1 MVILSPPGG
10 PPRWHAIVTCGCGA
24 SLLIDEQDLEAP
36 GPKIKC
42 GACGRLSY
50 VPREALPQAPV
61 PVAPSGPYDFLEGG
75 GRAVR
80 FATFPSGSAD
90 RAVGD
95 WPRDDEPC
103 PVCGAPRYVTPAGPV
118 CKDGH
123 GG

>member
-10 PPRWHAIVTCGCGA
+10 PPHWHAIVACGCGA
-24 SLLIDEQDLEAP
+24 SLLINERDLESP
-36 GPKIKC
+36 GPKIRC
-42 GACGRLSY
+42 RACGRTSY
-50 VPREALPQAPV
+50 VPREALPQAP
-61 PVAPSGPYDFLEGG
+61 APAIPKVPYDFLEVGA
-75 GRAVR
+75 RTAQ
-80 FATFPSGSAD
+80 FATFPSGSAE

-118 CKDGH
+118 CADGH

>member
-1 MVILSPPGG
+1 MIILSPPGG
-10 PPRWHAIVTCGCGA
+10 PPHWHAIVTCGCGA
-24 SLLIDEQDLEAP
+24 SLLINEQDLEGS
-36 GPKIKC
+36 GPKIRC
-42 GACGRLSY
+42 GACGQPSY
-50 VPREALPQAPV
+50 LPQEALPQAP
-61 PVAPSGPYDFLEGG
+61 APAIPKVPYDFLEVGA
-75 GRAVR
+75 RTAR
-80 FATFPSGSAD
+80 FATFPSGSAE